1 MTDDLWA
8 WAADLTV
15 EVAITA
21 GCIFLLLLLSALLS
35 GSETALTAASR
46 ARIHQLARGGNARAR
61 SVEDLRDNPGAL
73 IGAILIG
80 NNIANILASV
90 LTTSVLIGLFGEAGV
105 VYATV
110 VMTVLVIIFAE
121 ILPKT
126 YAINRAERA
135 ALAVAPAIR
144 ALVWVLGPINRV
156 TSHVVRGVLS
166 LFGVR
171 VSAGLGNEESEEELR
186 GMIELHEGPDADAE
200 QERQMLRS
208 ILDLGDVWVEDVM
221 THRSDVVMLDA
232 DQPVGMLIQ
241 AVIESPYTRL
251 PLWRENQDEIV
262 GVLHAKSLLRA
273 LRDKSDAE

>member
-1 MTDDLWA
+1 MTEDLWA

-21 GCIFLLLLLSALLS
+21 GCILLLLLSALLS

-46 ARIHQLARGGNARAR
+46 ARIHQLARGGNAQAR

-90 LTTSVLIGLFGEAGV
+90 LTTSVLIGLFGEAEV

-110 VMTVLVIIFAE
+110 LMTVLVIIFAE

-156 TSHVVRGVLS
+156 TSQVVRGVLS

-171 VSAGLGNEESEEELR
+171 VSASLGTRKRR
-186 GMIELHEGPDADAE
+186 GTARHD
-200 QERQMLRS
+200 
-208 ILDLGDVWVEDVM
+208 
-221 THRSDVVMLDA
+221 
-232 DQPVGMLIQ
+232 
-241 AVIESPYTRL
+241 
-251 PLWRENQDEIV
+251 
-262 GVLHAKSLLRA
+262 RA
-273 LRDKSDAE
+273 P